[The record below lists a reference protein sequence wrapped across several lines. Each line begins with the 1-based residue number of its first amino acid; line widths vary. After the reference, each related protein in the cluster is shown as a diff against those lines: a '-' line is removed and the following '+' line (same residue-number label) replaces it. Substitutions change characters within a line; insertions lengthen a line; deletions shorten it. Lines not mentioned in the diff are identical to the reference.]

1 MPAHSEHIQ
10 LREPVIANQ
19 KQRNVQSRDTYD
31 FIVCGSGTAG
41 SVVARRLSEHKEI
54 TVLVLEAG
62 TTDDVPQIWEAGAWI
77 SNLGSER
84 DWGFVAQANPNI
96 NGRAISLNMG
106 KVLGG
111 GSSINAM
118 YWSRGHKNDW
128 DTLAAETGDLE
139 WNYAS
144 VLGLYREIEDWR
156 GVPDPQY
163 RGEGGLVHVAP
174 ATALSDVSH
183 ACLDAY
189 GEHGIPIFTSQNGA
203 LMEGS
208 EGASMSDVCINDGR
222 RASIFRSYLYPVM
235 DQPNVSV
242 LTGALVTRVLFEGKR
257 TIGVECV
264 VNGQLQRFF
273 AASEVVLSL
282 GAIHTPKV
290 LMQSGIGDAH
300 DLRKFGIPII
310 EGLTGVG
317 RNFQDHCMVA
327 GCIWE
332 CSDLVEPGTI
342 PHNPTPQANAFLR
355 STAALETPDIQVIQA
370 GFALASDEIAHKYV
384 PPPNS
389 WTLLPTLV
397 RPKSTGRIR
406 LTGRH
411 ATDPVAIDAN
421 VLSDPADVAALVK
434 AVELVNEIGSSVSLK
449 RYSRRQVAPGIV
461 RRPDLQNFVRESVVS
476 VWHQT
481 CTAKM
486 GADQDSVV
494 NSKLQVHGIEGL
506 TVADAS
512 VLRRVTTGN
521 TMAPCVIIGER
532 AALSLKRRHGIDRS
546 TTID

>member
-1 MPAHSEHIQ
+1 MPAHHENTQ
-10 LREPVIANQ
+10 LRERVIANQ
-19 KQRNVQSRDTYD
+19 KQRNAQLRNSYD

-41 SVVARRLSEHKEI
+41 SVVARRLSEHQDI

-62 TTDDVPQIWEAGAWI
+62 TTDDVPQVWEAGAWI

-128 DTLAAETGDLE
+128 DTLAAETGDPD

-144 VLGLYREIEDWR
+144 VLALYRGIEDWR
-156 GVPDPQY
+156 GAPDPQF
-163 RGEGGLVHVAP
+163 RGEGGLVHVAT
-174 ATALSDVSH
+174 ATALSDVTH

-189 GEHGIPIFTSQNGA
+189 GQHGIPIFASQNGA
-203 LMEGS
+203 LMEGT
-208 EGASMSDVCINDGR
+208 EGASMADVCIDGGR
-222 RASIFRSYLYPVM
+222 RASIFRSYLYPAM
-235 DQPNVSV
+235 DQPNVTV

-257 TIGVECV
+257 AVGVECV
-264 VNGQLQRFF
+264 VGGQIQRFL

-300 DLRKFGIPII
+300 DLREFGIPIK

-342 PHNPTPQANAFLR
+342 PHNPTPQANAFFR
-355 STAALETPDIQVIQA
+355 SSAALNSPDIQVIQA
-370 GFALASDEIAHKYV
+370 GFALASDEIAHKYA

-406 LTGRH
+406 LTGKH

-421 VLSDPADVAALVK
+421 VLSDPADLAALVK
-434 AVELVNEIGSSVSLK
+434 AVELVNELGSSVSLR
-449 RYSRRQVAPGIV
+449 RYSARQIAPSMLRRS
-461 RRPDLQNFVRESVVS
+461 DLENFVRDSVVS

-486 GADQDSVV
+486 GTDRESVV

-506 TVADAS
+506 TVADGS
-512 VLRRVTTGN
+512 VLRRVATGN

-532 AALSLKRRHGIDRS
+532 AALSLKHRHGIDRRM
-546 TTID
+546 TRD